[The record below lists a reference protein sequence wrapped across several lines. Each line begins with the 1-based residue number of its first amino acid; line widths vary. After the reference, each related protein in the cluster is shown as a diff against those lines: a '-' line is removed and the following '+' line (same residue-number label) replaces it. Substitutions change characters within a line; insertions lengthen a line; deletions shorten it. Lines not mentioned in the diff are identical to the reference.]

1 MPMLPWWG
9 KILLSLA
16 LRFGLPAVT
25 KFLAPEL
32 AEALKAA
39 LEWILAAPTAAERDA
54 RAKAAGVKLR
64 ECVGDQC
71 PVK

>member
-1 MPMLPWWG
+1 MPTLPWWG

-16 LRFGLPAVT
+16 LRFGLPAVA
-25 KFLAPEL
+25 KVLPPEL
-32 AEALKAA
+32 AAALQAT

-54 RAKAAGVKLR
+54 RAKAAGAKLR

-71 PVK
+71 PAK